1 MRRTRYAKAFHKG
14 HKAGMN
20 KTEQVYEG
28 YLAGLKLAGVI
39 EDFWYEAWSL
49 KIADD
54 TRYTPD
60 FIVLRDGFIEAHE
73 VKAGKMDKAGK
84 FIPLSE
90 DASRI
95 KIRVAAETFPLRFV
109 LACLYKG
116 EWHFKQ
122 IGETE

>member
-84 FIPLSE
+84 IIPLSE

-109 LACLYKG
+109 LAWLYKG